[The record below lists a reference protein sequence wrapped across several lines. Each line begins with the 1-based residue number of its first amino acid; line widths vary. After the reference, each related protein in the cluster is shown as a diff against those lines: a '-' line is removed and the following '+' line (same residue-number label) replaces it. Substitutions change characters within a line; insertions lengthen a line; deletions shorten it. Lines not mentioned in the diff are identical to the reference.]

1 MMTSNPGQYSA
12 AAKGI
17 ANLTNLNWPLII
29 GCFLFYFLGGYLFY
43 SALFAA
49 VGSVVNEDP
58 QEAQSL
64 MFPIIMPIIFAFII
78 MSSNIDKP
86 DSPVMVWASII
97 PFTSPIVMMGRLA
110 SSPPFWQVAASMLSL
125 VGGFILTTWL
135 AGKIYRT
142 GILLYGKKPSWKEMI
157 KWVRRS

>member
-1 MMTSNPGQYSA
+1 
-12 AAKGI
+12 
-17 ANLTNLNWPLII
+17 
-29 GCFLFYFLGGYLFY
+29 
-43 SALFAA
+43 
-49 VGSVVNEDP
+49 
-58 QEAQSL
+58 
-64 MFPIIMPIIFAFII
+64 MPIIFGFII

-110 SSPPFWQVAASMLSL
+110 SSPPFWQTCRFNAIVDS
-125 VGGFILTTWL
+125 GFILTTWL

-142 GILLYGKKPSWKEMI
+142 GILLYGKKPIWKEMI